1 MQFID
6 RCNTKLMQPYNT
18 IENYLK
24 LIDNMQATEKKL
36 YIIDAAV
43 FKMKDIVN
51 IMKKHGLSCDERK
64 LVQINSMLSGIYRR
78 IRSIQ
83 ENKLEHKYRNNL
95 SMSIPSLIDR
105 YKQ

>member
-1 MQFID
+1 
-6 RCNTKLMQPYNT
+6 MQPYNT

-43 FKMKDIVN
+43 LKMKDIVN
-51 IMKKHGLSCDERK
+51 IMKKYGLSCDERK
-64 LVQINSMLSGIYRR
+64 LVQINSMLSEIYRR

-83 ENKLEHKYRNNL
+83 ENKLEHKYRNTL